1 MKLLNHIKYF
11 FYIASNWSY
20 KLGWFTLKKEIQGE
34 LKYKIDTTA
43 AINLSKLKLKG
54 TQLKHATEYMPVN
67 YFTLEALLE
76 RLPGT
81 AKRGTFLDIGCGKG
95 RAMCVAA
102 AYGYN
107 KVEGIDFA
115 KELIDAATNNLER
128 IKKQHPLITYTLAW
142 GDVHSLVIDEQVST
156 IFLFNPFDEVLMKQ
170 VVRKINN
177 SLAKRPRRFFVLY
190 CTPRFE
196 ELFLKRAL
204 MLCSELKS
212 STTWKV
218 FFLKKVIPSSFT
230 HKLINILPENCRP
243 NLHSLYI

>member
-20 KLGWFTLKKEIQGE
+20 KLGWFTLQKEIQGE

-76 RLPGT
+76 RLPDT

-128 IKKQHPLITYTLAW
+128 IKKQHPLFTYTLAW

-196 ELFLKRAL
+196 ELFFEEGFDVVFRIKKFNYLEGVL
-204 MLCSELKS
+204 LEKS
-212 STTWKV
+212 NTQ
-218 FFLKKVIPSSFT
+218 
-230 HKLINILPENCRP
+230 
-243 NLHSLYI
+243 